1 MGRKLERHAERL
13 RAGGR
18 NAHFSSST
26 GRKALTFSR
35 EELASRGVEVMIH
48 KRLHKTYNV
57 AGENFCFKTF
67 YLVRY
72 PHINFLS
79 CFAYIPLILFTN

>member
-1 MGRKLERHAERL
+1 MGRKLERHAERV

-18 NAHFSSST
+18 KAHFSSST

-35 EELASRGVEVMIH
+35 EELASRGMQVRIH
-48 KRLHKTYNV
+48 KRLQKTYNEV
-57 AGENFCFKTF
+57 GENSCFKTF

-72 PHINFLS
+72 PLINFLS
-79 CFAYIPLILFTN
+79 